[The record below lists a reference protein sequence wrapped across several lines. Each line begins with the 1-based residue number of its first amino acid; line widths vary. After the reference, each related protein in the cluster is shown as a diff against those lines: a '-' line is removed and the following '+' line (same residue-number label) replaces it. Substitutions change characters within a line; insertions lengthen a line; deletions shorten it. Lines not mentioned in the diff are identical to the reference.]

1 MHNAIKPD
9 AHLLAAAVLGA
20 LLLAYVLHA
29 AAVVGAQ
36 VRVAQEQAHHEQL
49 EGRHAQICRRL
60 GRPAGTPEHETC
72 LAELDDLRG
81 WHERMRRQHDLSLL

>member
-36 VRVAQEQAHHEQL
+36 AQAAQEQAYSEHL
-49 EGRHAQICRRL
+49 EVRHAQVCRRL
-60 GRPAGTPEHETC
+60 GRPAGSPEHEAC

-81 WHERMRRQHDLSLL
+81 WHERMLRQHDLSPL

>member
-9 AHLLAAAVLGA
+9 AHRLAAAVLGA

-60 GRPAGTPEHETC
+60 GRPAGTPEHAAC

-81 WHERMRRQHDLSLL
+81 WHGRMLRQHDLSLL

>member
-9 AHLLAAAVLGA
+9 AHLLVAALGA
-20 LLLAYVLHA
+20 LAVIYILHA

-36 VRVAQEQAHHEQL
+36 AQAAQEQAYSEHL
-49 EGRHAQICRRL
+49 EVRHAQVCRRL
-60 GRPAGTPEHETC
+60 GRPAGTPEHEAC

-81 WHERMRRQHDLSLL
+81 WHERMLRQHDLSPL